1 MAEESSLVRLQRE
14 YQLELDW
21 RGFELHPETP
31 PGGQRLAD
39 RYGERRSAEM
49 ADYLRRFAA
58 AFGVEG
64 MRIPERTPNT
74 RKALAIAEWARDQ
87 GRLHA
92 FRRAA
97 MNAHWREGRD
107 IEDDGV
113 LADLARRAG
122 LDPER
127 AVAAASDPVYVAR
140 VDTMGSEAARA
151 GVTGIPTFFI
161 GHRKVVGCQPYEV
174 VAAQA
179 EAAGAMRRD

>member
-58 AFGVEG
+58 SFGVEG
-64 MRIPERTPNT
+64 MRIPDRTPNT
-74 RKALAIAEWARDQ
+74 RKVMAVAEWARDQ
-87 GRLHA
+87 GRLHP

-97 MNAHWREGRD
+97 MNAHWREGLD
-107 IEDDGV
+107 LEDDAV
-113 LADLARRAG
+113 LAGLAREAG
-122 LDPER
+122 LDPE
-127 AVAAASDPVYVAR
+127 AAATAASDPACLTR
-140 VDTMGSEAARA
+140 VDAMGEEAARA

-161 GHRKVVGCQPYEV
+161 GNVKVVGCQPYQV
-174 VAAQA
+174 VAAAA
-179 EAAGAMRRD
+179 ERAGARRRE

>member
-14 YQLELDW
+14 YHLDLDW

-49 ADYLRRFAA
+49 AEYLRRFAA

-64 MRIPERTPNT
+64 LRIPERTPNT
-74 RKALAIAEWARDQ
+74 RKAMAVAEWARDQ
-87 GRLHA
+87 GRLHP

-107 IEDDGV
+107 LEDRAV
-113 LADLARRAG
+113 LGGLARSAG

-127 AVAAASDPVYVAR
+127 AVAAASDPAYVAR
-140 VDTMGSEAARA
+140 VDAMGAEAARA
-151 GVTGIPTFFI
+151 GVAGIPTFFI
-161 GHRKVVGCQPYEV
+161 GDRKVVGCQPYQV
-174 VAAQA
+174 VAREA
-179 EAAGAMRRD
+179 EAAGARRRG